1 MFKEK
6 IISSGIEPIGREQ
19 LLIMAEKMEKCLCL
33 IYTDNGSRCSGFF
46 CKIPL
51 KNNNEFI
58 PVLITVNRLIS
69 EHYLKKN
76 NNIHI
81 SLNNGN
87 VTKNINLNNRKVYT
101 NKQYD
106 IAIIEIKPQQ
116 DNINDFLELD
126 QKIFDNHFPEMSME
140 SSIYLLHYPRADSS
154 KVSLGIIKGINEGK
168 IEHTCLSES
177 GSGGGPI
184 LFLGNSKVIGV
195 HCGTVEMKNVKV
207 GNLLNNSIIEF
218 QRLF

>member
-69 EHYLKKN
+69 EHYLKK
-76 NNIHI
+76 
-81 SLNNGN
+81 
-87 VTKNINLNNRKVYT
+87 
-101 NKQYD
+101 KQ
-106 IAIIEIKPQQ
+106 
-116 DNINDFLELD
+116 
-126 QKIFDNHFPEMSME
+126 
-140 SSIYLLHYPRADSS
+140 
-154 KVSLGIIKGINEGK
+154 
-168 IEHTCLSES
+168 
-177 GSGGGPI
+177 
-184 LFLGNSKVIGV
+184 
-195 HCGTVEMKNVKV
+195 
-207 GNLLNNSIIEF
+207 
-218 QRLF
+218 